1 MTNLKPKKMKNYFL
15 FFWKNIKILFR
26 DFYIKKDYRRRN
38 RKCIL
43 HKCSKTFIS
52 FSEMKKKSKFDIS
65 QEICNYEHVNYIYY
79 NNVIV
84 KKIKMP
90 TEGRKV
96 WIN

>member
-1 MTNLKPKKMKNYFL
+1 MKNFL
-15 FFWKNIKILFR
+15 FFWEKYFLILFK
-26 DFYIKKDYRRRN
+26 DFDFRKDCNKRRN
-38 RKCIL
+38 SKCIL
-43 HKCSKTFIS
+43 HKCSKTLIS

-65 QEICNYEHVNYIYY
+65 QEICNYEYVNYIYY